1 MKCKVYFLNPKESLK
16 TPFLFASAKKR
27 ITYLSYCRV
36 VIKVNAQKF
45 FRIEVNTSWG
55 HLIKERKTLTKP
67 EETVKE
73 AKRAYRDGIKKA
85 WEVYTQDNIMVQ
97 EAKKTLDSAIDEAYK
112 SCLPE
117 HGEGMPKTEYKQ
129 ANRLYIQTLYE
140 IHSKFADTIGQIW
153 VVFMEDMETTS
164 WLTKKNT

>member
-1 MKCKVYFLNPKESLK
+1 MKRKVYFLNPKESLK
-16 TPFLFASAKKR
+16 TLFLFASAKKR
-27 ITYLSYCRV
+27 ITYLSYCSV

-45 FRIEVNTSWG
+45 FRIEVSTSWG

-67 EETVKE
+67 EETIKE

-85 WEVYTQDNIMVQ
+85 WEVYTQDDIIVQ

-117 HGEGMPKTEYKQ
+117 HGEGMPKTEYEK
-129 ANRLYIQTLYE
+129 ASRLYIQTLYK
-140 IHSKFADTIGQIW
+140 IHSKFADAIGQIW
-153 VVFMEDMETTS
+153 VVFIKDMETT